1 MQETHYLD
9 KPFYFLYWVYTNLQD
24 TNAELMGGSS
34 VPISKKNAAER
45 GSRISPISQDA
56 PLPGEKTHSLERC
69 EEAAIAVWSPDRD
82 ALCLSYLNSSS
93 KVTFILNKDTEI
105 IRFLVWFIV

>member
-1 MQETHYLD
+1 MQSSR
-9 KPFYFLYWVYTNLQD
+9 
-24 TNAELMGGSS
+24 GGSS
-34 VPISKKNAAER
+34 VSISKKNAAER
-45 GSRISPISQDA
+45 GIQNLAYQSGCP
-56 PLPGEKTHSLERC
+56 PPPPGEKTHSLERC

-105 IRFLVWFIV
+105 IHFLVWFIV